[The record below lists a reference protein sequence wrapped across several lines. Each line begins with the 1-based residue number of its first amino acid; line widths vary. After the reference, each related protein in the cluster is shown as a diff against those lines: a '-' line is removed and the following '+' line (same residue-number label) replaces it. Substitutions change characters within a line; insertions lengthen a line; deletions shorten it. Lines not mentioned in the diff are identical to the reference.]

1 MPYIITNTSKGLNP
15 KNSVYNKNINI
26 SLKND
31 EGGISECIIGT
42 ETPLILSGNY
52 LPKEFH
58 TLQIKG
64 LVTITNISTEQF
76 NFIKQEEEDKI
87 TIKEQLKVIEKEA
100 VLEIEPLEV
109 EITTVETEEIIA
121 EKEIKLK
128 KK

>member
-109 EITTVETEEIIA
+109 EITTVETAEIIA
-121 EKEIKLK
+121 EKEIKSK